1 MKLKREE
8 RFSVTECLI
17 STNRRG
23 GEEFR
28 AFGKIESVT
37 MPMEDGHG
45 FEAPQRAMFT
55 CGAKRNRSPSDLFGR
70 PRINIRTQGTS
81 KELRAE
87 ANSQQ
92 GARKIYALLNDGDF
106 VGKKRV
112 FFFLVNANRGS
123 QDDQQVAIGESG
135 TMQVVYSHVAI
146 LDLITAG
153 GEDGLKGAEVF
164 EMDVPDGRCSFHG
177 KTAAL

>member
-17 STNRRG
+17 PTNRRG

-45 FEAPQRAMFT
+45 FEAPHRAMFAR
-55 CGAKRNRSPSDLFGR
+55 GAKRNRSPSDFFGR

-81 KELRAE
+81 KKLRAE
-87 ANSQQ
+87 TNSQQ
-92 GARKIYALLNDGDF
+92 RTRKIYALLNDGDF
-106 VGKKRV
+106 VGK
-112 FFFLVNANRGS
+112 
-123 QDDQQVAIGESG
+123 
-135 TMQVVYSHVAI
+135 
-146 LDLITAG
+146 
-153 GEDGLKGAEVF
+153 
-164 EMDVPDGRCSFHG
+164 
-177 KTAAL
+177 